1 MRFVTKGIVLRET
14 DIKETDK
21 LLTVLL
27 QTGEKRTVL
36 ARRARSKGSRLAASA
51 QLLVFSDM
59 TLFEYRDYF
68 TLDEASTIEQFYGIR
83 SDLEKLA
90 LGCYFAELCELFA
103 EGDCAAP
110 WLLSLLLNALFA
122 LDKLK
127 KDPNLIKP
135 AFEMKL
141 MSLAGF
147 APLLDECCVC
157 GKSPPEQPRLSLR
170 EGTVRCADC
179 PSGEEGG
186 ISMPLCEGSLAALRH
201 IQSCDPK
208 QLYSFRLSEPALRLM
223 GNASEAFVL
232 AQLERGFKT
241 LDYYKLLH
249 TSASYQASPKPQ
261 GISPGG

>member
-103 EGDCAAP
+103 EGDCAPP

-170 EGTVRCADC
+170 EGTVRCANC
-179 PSGEEGG
+179 PLRGRRRYFHAAVRGEPCSPAPYPIMRPETALFL
-186 ISMPLCEGSLAALRH
+186 PLVRACSAPYGKRER
-201 IQSCDPK
+201 
-208 QLYSFRLSEPALRLM
+208 SFCAGAVGAGL
-223 GNASEAFVL
+223 
-232 AQLERGFKT
+232 
-241 LDYYKLLH
+241 
-249 TSASYQASPKPQ
+249 
-261 GISPGG
+261 